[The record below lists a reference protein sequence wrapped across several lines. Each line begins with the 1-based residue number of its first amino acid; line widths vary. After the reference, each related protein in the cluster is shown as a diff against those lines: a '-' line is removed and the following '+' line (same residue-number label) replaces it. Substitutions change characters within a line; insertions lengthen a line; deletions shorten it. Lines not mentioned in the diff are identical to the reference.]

1 VRRTRRCAGVDSG
14 QLRQD
19 RGGVGEFIYISV
31 RTIRMTSCFFFLQAT
46 APVWD
51 LRSPTGLPGEFPENG
66 DSNGGSGATSPAT
79 NSAVSDESQPATSA
93 SPSLRRTSGKI
104 GSGAGGNTEPPPA
117 TMTVVE
123 FTRVWWDH
131 NSGAHSRL
139 SVWRPVCPAGF
150 VSVGDVAVSELQPPA
165 STTVVRMRRDG
176 ASRSMNSR
184 SMDPV
189 AFPVDWEC
197 VWRDSGWRAQVSL
210 FLFPYGRCD

>member
-1 VRRTRRCAGVDSG
+1 
-14 QLRQD
+14 
-19 RGGVGEFIYISV
+19 
-31 RTIRMTSCFFFLQAT
+31 MTSCFVFYQASS
-46 APVWD
+46 PVWD

-66 DSNGGSGATSPAT
+66 DSNGGTSATTSPAT
-79 NSAVSDESQPATSA
+79 SVDESQPATSA

-139 SVWRPVCPAGF
+139 SVWRPVCPSGF

-165 STTVVRMRRDG
+165 STTVVRMRRPGD
-176 ASRSMNSR
+176 ASSRSMNSR

-210 FLFPYGRCD
+210 FLFPYGRCDSTDGVFCLG

>member
-1 VRRTRRCAGVDSG
+1 
-14 QLRQD
+14 
-19 RGGVGEFIYISV
+19 
-31 RTIRMTSCFFFLQAT
+31 MTSCFVFLQAT

-66 DSNGGSGATSPAT
+66 DSNGGTSATTSPAT
-79 NSAVSDESQPATSA
+79 SVDESQPATSA

-139 SVWRPVCPAGF
+139 SVWRPVCPTGF
-150 VSVGDVAVSELQPPA
+150 VPVGDVAVSELQPPA
-165 STTVVRMRRDG
+165 STTVVRMRRPGD
-176 ASRSMNSR
+176 ASSRSMNSR

-210 FLFPYGRCD
+210 FLFPYWQCD

>member
-1 VRRTRRCAGVDSG
+1 
-14 QLRQD
+14 
-19 RGGVGEFIYISV
+19 
-31 RTIRMTSCFFFLQAT
+31 MTSCFVFLQAT

-51 LRSPTGLPGEFPENG
+51 LRSPTGLPGEFPEFG
-66 DSNGGSGATSPAT
+66 DSNGGSGATTSPAT
-79 NSAVSDESQPATSA
+79 SVAESGPATSA

-165 STTVVRMRRDG
+165 STTVVRMRPNGG

-184 SMDPV
+184 SMDPI

-197 VWRDSGWRAQVSL
+197 VWRDSGWRAQVS
-210 FLFPYGRCD
+210 FSFYSRMGD

>member
-1 VRRTRRCAGVDSG
+1 
-14 QLRQD
+14 
-19 RGGVGEFIYISV
+19 
-31 RTIRMTSCFFFLQAT
+31 MTSCFVFLQAT

-51 LRSPTGLPGEFPENG
+51 LRSPTGLPGEFPESG
-66 DSNGGSGATSPAT
+66 DSNGGTSATTSGA
-79 NSAVSDESQPATSA
+79 VFDESQPATSA

-139 SVWRPVCPAGF
+139 SVWRPVCPSGF

-165 STTVVRMRRDG
+165 STTVVRMRRPGD
-176 ASRSMNSR
+176 ASSRSMNSR

-210 FLFPYGRCD
+210 FLFSYWQCD

>member
-1 VRRTRRCAGVDSG
+1 
-14 QLRQD
+14 
-19 RGGVGEFIYISV
+19 
-31 RTIRMTSCFFFLQAT
+31 MTSCFFFLQAT

-51 LRSPTGLPGEFPENG
+51 LRSPTGLPGEFPESG

-79 NSAVSDESQPATSA
+79 NSAVFDESQPATSA

-104 GSGAGGNTEPPPA
+104 GSGAGGNTEPPPV

-150 VSVGDVAVSELQPPA
+150 VPVGDVAVSELQPPA
-165 STTVVRMRRDG
+165 STTVVRMRRPGD
-176 ASRSMNSR
+176 ASSRSMNSR

-210 FLFPYGRCD
+210 FLFSSGQCD

>member
-1 VRRTRRCAGVDSG
+1 
-14 QLRQD
+14 
-19 RGGVGEFIYISV
+19 
-31 RTIRMTSCFFFLQAT
+31 MTSCFVFLQAT

-66 DSNGGSGATSPAT
+66 DSNGGTSATTSPAT
-79 NSAVSDESQPATSA
+79 SVDESQPATSA

-139 SVWRPVCPAGF
+139 SVWRPVCP
-150 VSVGDVAVSELQPPA
+150 SR
-165 STTVVRMRRDG
+165 VR
-176 ASRSMNSR
+176 ASRGR
-184 SMDPV
+184 GGV
-189 AFPVDWEC
+189 
-197 VWRDSGWRAQVSL
+197 RAAAARVHDRRA
-210 FLFPYGRCD
+210 YAAAW